1 LAEAFAGPGPSVST
15 GATAAAP
22 RIMADAF
29 GSGPQSGYTLQSLPY
44 ASWIETALL
53 SSPPPAKSDKED
65 RANMKPAAHLSLA
78 EAFAGPGPSV
88 STGATAAAP
97 RIMADAFRGGPQS
110 GYKLQSPQGSGWMSL
125 TLLGRQTLERAAA
138 KLEGGDAASEGEG
151 SLMMPAILIAGI
163 IVMSVCLAMIYQGGA
178 AEARGG
184 SKASEFATE
193 GDQAGTID
201 AMSGPAAG
209 GRPGQTQVRRPK
221 PACC

>member
-1 LAEAFAGPGPSVST
+1 
-15 GATAAAP
+15 
-22 RIMADAF
+22 
-29 GSGPQSGYTLQSLPY
+29 
-44 ASWIETALL
+44 
-53 SSPPPAKSDKED
+53 
-65 RANMKPAAHLSLA
+65 
-78 EAFAGPGPSV
+78 
-88 STGATAAAP
+88 
-97 RIMADAFRGGPQS
+97 
-110 GYKLQSPQGSGWMSL
+110 MSL